1 MDSLKNFAEGVSNKP
16 SNSNQQQSNT
26 AGSGQ
31 QDYLDK
37 GVEFAEKKFGGGK
50 IDPNKSRGINE
61 KVTDAGREYFEKA
74 TGKDIPDKFSN

>member
-37 GVEFAEKKFGGGK
+37 GTVADYISLGEANA
-50 IDPNKSRGINE
+50 DLY
-61 KVTDAGREYFEKA
+61 T
-74 TGKDIPDKFSN
+74 